1 MENEVDCRDGKKPK
15 KEKMCRS
22 FLKFMPYKKQEK
34 PFRLFM

>member
-15 KEKMCRS
+15 KEKS

-34 PFRLFM
+34 PFRLFMSD